1 MNQAM
6 LEQTGKLVSIQEAE
20 EVLGVGRSTVY
31 KLLDDGSLRS
41 VKIGSARRI
50 WTKDI
55 EAFMAN
61 LISDSDQIVKDINE
75 LAYEGAIKDLEI
87 DNPLNPEQ

>member
-20 EVLGVGRSTVY
+20 EILGVGRSTIY
-31 KLLDDGSLRS
+31 KLLNDKRLRS
-41 VKIGSARRI
+41 VTIGSARRI

-55 EAFMAN
+55 EAFMTS
-61 LISDSDQIVKDINE
+61 LLGDSDQIGK
-75 LAYEGAIKDLEI
+75 K
-87 DNPLNPEQ
+87 